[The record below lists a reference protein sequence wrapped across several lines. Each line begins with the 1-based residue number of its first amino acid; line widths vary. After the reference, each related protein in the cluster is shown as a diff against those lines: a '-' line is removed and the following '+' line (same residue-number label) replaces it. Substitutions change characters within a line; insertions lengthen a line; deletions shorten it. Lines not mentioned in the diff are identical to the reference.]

1 MKFISCLASAVL
13 LLAACTTSPAGLKGN
28 PLPETLPGCSQAI
41 AYSLAHRGLS
51 VLVLQNGD
59 VVCSTGG
66 ASIETPY
73 ELWSGTKSFVGVMA
87 AAAVQDGL
95 LSLDE
100 LAADTLPEWADDP
113 VKSRVTLR
121 QILWMVEGQ
130 PSEIGNPPGYAGAVD
145 VSFNAAPG
153 DQFQYGPVPMQLFG
167 EIMRRKLLAAGLDA
181 DPLGYFDRRILGPLG
196 ITGYQWREGADGYP
210 LMPQGALLSARE
222 WSVFGEF
229 VLRGGHSADGTLL
242 VAPDAFAEM
251 FEGSETN
258 PAYGLTWWLARPS
271 SSPDPVTRGS
281 DLRQHLD
288 RLPSDL
294 VLASGAGG
302 QRLYL
307 IPSRG
312 LVIVR
317 QADLDFEALRA
328 GQGSDWKDTEFLS
341 LLLGDT
347 ETPRPPP
354 NVAETMTQAR
364 SPDGH
369 FISWREHL
377 IDAEDMNG
385 GVAIRGGDGLAMA
398 DLDRDGKA
406 DIVSVHE
413 DSGHVRIAFAGT
425 GPQDWHL
432 VTLGEGAMVAAVED
446 VAIGDLNGDG
456 WPDILAACEEGHLIY
471 FENPGAQARSLTWAS
486 IIPEVTTG
494 RGSWL
499 RVFLADLNGDG
510 RLDVTAANKG
520 GTNIIAPEDQERIK
534 STTSLFLL
542 DGPPLEQGSWREQVL
557 LSDEIANTA
566 QPVDVDGD
574 GDLDVLAAARNRQE
588 MFILENR
595 SVRTDGTLDMTVH
608 RINIGAAF
616 DVPSG
621 WEARANA
628 FQSDWADLDGD
639 GRLDLVVNVLETA
652 PDSPAH
658 IGLAW
663 LKQPESLS
671 QPWIMRRIG
680 DVMPD
685 WIAGLTLGDI
695 DGDGY
700 LDVIAG
706 GYSGL
711 NILAGTFSGAPR
723 LMDDPEATPS
733 DTLGRMAWFQNPGAE
748 EGAWTRHDIS
758 RRVRG
763 MYDAWIAVDMDG
775 DGDLDFVSTR
785 GNSGAL
791 DGVFWIE
798 QVRSPAPARSFT
810 PARPVDSQE
819 MPLPPENWLKQ
830 YRRGQTY
837 RPAENTE

>member
-1 MKFISCLASAVL
+1 MKVISHIAAAL
-13 LLAACTTSPAGLKGN
+13 LLAACTTRPASLMDSPLRD
-28 PLPETLPGCSQAI
+28 TLPGCSEAI
-41 AYSLAHRGLS
+41 AYSQAHRGLS
-51 VLVLQNGD
+51 VLVLQNGEI
-59 VVCSTGG
+59 VCSTGG
-66 ASIETPY
+66 ASVETPY

-95 LSLDE
+95 LTLED
-100 LAADTLPEWADDP
+100 LAADTLPEWSDDP
-113 VKSRVTLR
+113 VKSKVTLR

-130 PSEIGNPPGYAGAVD
+130 PSEIGNPPGYAGAVE
-145 VSFNAAPG
+145 VGFNAAPG
-153 DQFQYGPVPMQLFG
+153 EQFQYGPVPMQLFG
-167 EIMRRKLLAAGLDA
+167 EILRRKLVAAGLDA
-181 DPLGYFDRRILGPLG
+181 DPLAYLDRRILRPLG
-196 ITGYQWREGADGYP
+196 ITGYRWRQGTDGYS
-210 LMPQGALLSARE
+210 LMPQGALMSARE

-229 VLRGGHSADGTLL
+229 ILRGGRSLDGTQL
-242 VAPDAFAEM
+242 VSPETFTEM
-251 FEGSETN
+251 FEGSEAN

-271 SSPDPVTRGS
+271 PSPDPVTRGS
-281 DLRQHLD
+281 DLRQNLD
-288 RLPSDL
+288 RLPPDL

-317 QADLDFEALRA
+317 QADLDLEAIRA
-328 GQGSDWKDTEFLS
+328 GRSSEWRDTEFLT
-341 LLLGDT
+341 LLLG
-347 ETPRPPP
+347 EIEAPAPPP
-354 NVAETMTQAR
+354 SIAGTLSSAR
-364 SPDGH
+364 SPDGR

-377 IDAEDMNG
+377 IDAEDVNG
-385 GVAIRGGDGLAMA
+385 GLAIRGGDGLAMA
-398 DLDRDGKA
+398 DLDLDGKA

-413 DSGHVRIAFAGT
+413 DSGHIRIAFAGAGT
-425 GPQDWHL
+425 QDWHL
-432 VTLGEGAMVAAVED
+432 VTLGEGAEVAAVED

-456 WPDILAACEEGHLIY
+456 WPDIMAACEEGHLIY
-471 FENPGAQARSLTWAS
+471 FENPGAQARSSPWAS
-486 IIPEVTTG
+486 IIPAVTIG

-499 RVFLADLNGDG
+499 RVFIADMNGDG

-520 GTNIIAPEDQERIK
+520 GTNIIAPEDLDSLK
-534 STTSLFLL
+534 SSTSLFLL
-542 DGPPLEQGSWREQVL
+542 DGPPLEQNSWREQIL
-557 LSDEIANTA
+557 LRDEIANTA

-595 SVRTDGTLDMTVH
+595 SARPDGALDMAVH
-608 RINIGAAF
+608 RIAISAAF
-616 DVPSG
+616 DVPEG

-652 PDSPAH
+652 PGMPVNM
-658 IGLAW
+658 GLAW
-663 LKQPESLS
+663 LKQPESLD
-671 QPWIMRRIG
+671 QPWVMRRIG
-680 DVMPD
+680 NVMPD
-685 WIAGLTLGDI
+685 WIAGLKLADI

-700 LDVIAG
+700 LDVMAG

-711 NILAGTFSGAPR
+711 NILAGSFSGAPR

-733 DTLGRMAWFQNPGAE
+733 DTFGRIAWFRNPGAE
-748 EGAWTRHDIS
+748 EGAWMRHDIS

-763 MYDAWIAVDMDG
+763 MYDAWVAVDMDG

-791 DGVFWIE
+791 DGVFWLE
-798 QVRSPAPARSFT
+798 QVRTSGPAPNFTAARQ
-810 PARPVDSQE
+810 ADSQE
-819 MPLPPENWLKQ
+819 MPVPPEDWLGQ

-837 RPAENTE
+837 RPADNTD